1 MIQCTNLKNHPIKYI
16 AILNCICYNASRQK
30 VNRISIAKEW
40 SPRQCCSTVE
50 GFFFS
55 FMVAKHS
62 PGYLLSLS
70 FLSSH
75 LQMRWQATPAP
86 TETTKVN
93 SSSIALTSSRCRVSV
108 GQQSNYTT
116 IHPALLLIFVYQ
128 CTSAIRLKSHG
139 SFKHAAVWI

>member
-1 MIQCTNLKNHPIKYI
+1 M
-16 AILNCICYNASRQK
+16 
-30 VNRISIAKEW
+30 AKER

-55 FMVAKHS
+55 FMVAKHP

-86 TETTKVN
+86 TETIKVN
-93 SSSIALTSSRCRVSV
+93 NNSMTITSSRCRVLV
-108 GQQSNYTT
+108 GQHQNYSMLPLT
-116 IHPALLLIFVYQ
+116 ILPLFGNYFSH
-128 CTSAIRLKSHG
+128 TSTYLS
-139 SFKHAAVWI
+139 AAVVYSPTFHPKFLTSFHIHKNSKTFYVLPFPYSSSVLY